1 MITGRSAGQMAEV
14 KDSFEESLRKLRET
28 AEKIKSDDTSLE
40 DSIKCYEEGMKYYNE
55 CNEILKTAEQK
66 IELMETGSQE
76 Q

>member
-14 KDSFEESLRKLRET
+14 KDSFEDSLRKLRET